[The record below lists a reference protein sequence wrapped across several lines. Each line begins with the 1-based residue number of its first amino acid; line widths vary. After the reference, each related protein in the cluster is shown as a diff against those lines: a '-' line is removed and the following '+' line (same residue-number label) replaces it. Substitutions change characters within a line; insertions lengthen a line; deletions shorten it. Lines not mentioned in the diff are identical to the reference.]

1 MEEARQKQIA
11 DAGRH
16 LSNAFDFLSRVFG
29 EGQEL
34 VIFLSELSAGYYSLK
49 FVSECGNED
58 YYKYNRLLLLKDRG
72 EELTKEVLEILALD
86 D

>member
-1 MEEARQKQIA
+1 
-11 DAGRH
+11 
-16 LSNAFDFLSRVFG
+16 VFG

-49 FVSECGNED
+49 FVSECGNEE
-58 YYKYNRLLLLKDRG
+58 YYKYNRLLLLKDRS
-72 EELTKEVLEILALD
+72 EELTQEVMELLALD

>member
-1 MEEARQKQIA
+1 M
-11 DAGRH
+11 
-16 LSNAFDFLSRVFG
+16 SRVFG

-49 FVSECGNED
+49 FVSECGNEE
-58 YYKYNRLLLLKDRG
+58 YYKYNRLLLLKDRS
-72 EELTKEVLEILALD
+72 EELTQEVMELLALD